1 MKIFQEDLMKQINKD
16 DVLNRFN
23 DIQTEILIKSTLNL
37 TEHQQI
43 DISNLK
49 IGNISNEVSN
59 YFGVTRENKTKKINL
74 ENLASAQTVDY
85 LEINL

>member
-1 MKIFQEDLMKQINKD
+1 MTYRL
-16 DVLNRFN
+16 
-23 DIQTEILIKSTLNL
+23 EILSLNATLNL

-49 IGNISNEVSN
+49 LGNISNEVSN
-59 YFGVTRENKTKKINL
+59 YLSVTRENKTKRINL
-74 ENLASAQTVDY
+74 ENLASAQTVEY